1 MRVSSDIFH
10 IHESTNVACAIAVNE
25 REFNHGIVDL
35 TKLSMLN
42 FILFYFIFF
51 KLLRKMSMWNKYWN
65 HEDAQEPIIY
75 NRVIKIQYNLITFS

>member
-10 IHESTNVACAIAVNE
+10 IHESTDVACAVAVNE

-42 FILFYFIFF
+42 SFF
-51 KLLRKMSMWNKYWN
+51 FFF
-65 HEDAQEPIIY
+65 
-75 NRVIKIQYNLITFS
+75 LIVEENEHVEQI

>member
-25 REFNHGIVDL
+25 WEFNHGIVDL

-42 FILFYFIFF
+42 FLFF
-51 KLLRKMSMWNKYWN
+51 
-65 HEDAQEPIIY
+65 
-75 NRVIKIQYNLITFS
+75 LIVNENEHVEQI